1 MTRIMKTMLMVA
13 LVLVLGASAVVSQT
27 APPQAGGKSAAP
39 GAAVVV
45 PKDLVD
51 LNSAT
56 LDQLKE
62 LPGIGDA
69 YAKKIVDGRP
79 YAKKTDLVNKKI
91 IPPATYKRIA
101 KLVIAKQR
109 AWKKIGTPQR
119 QMPTLPH
126 LVASS
131 IATTSRLH
139 CERICVRSAED
150 GI

>member
-1 MTRIMKTMLMVA
+1 MTQIMKTLLMVV
-13 LVLVLGASAVVSQT
+13 LVLVLGVSAVVSQT

-109 AWKKIGTPQR
+109 A
-119 QMPTLPH
+119 
-126 LVASS
+126 
-131 IATTSRLH
+131 
-139 CERICVRSAED
+139 
-150 GI
+150 

>member
-1 MTRIMKTMLMVA
+1 MARIMKTMLMAV
-13 LVLVLGASAVVSQT
+13 LVLVLGVSAVVPQT

-69 YAKKIVDGRP
+69 YAQKIVEARP
-79 YAKKTDLVNKKI
+79 YAKKTDLVTKKI
-91 IPPATYKRIA
+91 IPQATYKRIA
-101 KLVIAKQR
+101 DLVIAKQ
-109 AWKKIGTPQR
+109 K
-119 QMPTLPH
+119 
-126 LVASS
+126 
-131 IATTSRLH
+131 
-139 CERICVRSAED
+139 
-150 GI
+150 